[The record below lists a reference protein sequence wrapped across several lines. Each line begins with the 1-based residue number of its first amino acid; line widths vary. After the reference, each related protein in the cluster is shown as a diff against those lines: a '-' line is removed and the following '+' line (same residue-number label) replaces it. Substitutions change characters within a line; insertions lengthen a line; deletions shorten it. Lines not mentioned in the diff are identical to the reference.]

1 MRFQLSKTI
10 LTIAFS
16 VIFLINFSGCATMN
30 KSECTT
36 ANWEIIGLEDGSA
49 GRNTSY
55 IGEHR
60 QACSEHNV
68 APDLEQYMKGHAAG
82 LRQFCTENNG
92 YQQGAKGAQNN
103 NICPA
108 NLAGAFQR
116 GYKKGYRVY
125 QMESQINQLR
135 RSIDGHE
142 YRLKEISEITASRES
157 ELINRNTP
165 EYRRRELLSEIK
177 ELERE
182 SEATHIEIDEMRVA
196 LLRAEEDYQRLLY
209 NQGR

>member
-1 MRFQLSKTI
+1 MTLKLSKFI
-10 LTIAFS
+10 GSAVLS
-16 VIFLINFSGCATMN
+16 LIFLLNFTGCATMN

-60 QACSEHNV
+60 QSCAEHNV
-68 APDLEQYMKGHAAG
+68 VPDLVQYKKGHAAG
-82 LRQFCTENNG
+82 LRQFCTESNG
-92 YQQGAKGAQNN
+92 YQQGARGAQNN
-103 NICPA
+103 NVCPP
-108 NLAGAFQR
+108 NLAGIFQR
-116 GYKKGYRVY
+116 GYNKGFRIYK
-125 QMESQINQLR
+125 MESKVNQLR

-142 YRLKEISEITASRES
+142 YRLKEISDITAAKES
-157 ELINRNTP
+157 ELVNRNTP

-182 SEATHIEIDEMRVA
+182 SEATHIEIDQMRVA
-196 LLRAEEDYQRLLY
+196 LLRAEEDYQRLL
-209 NQGR
+209 NSQR

>member
-1 MRFQLSKTI
+1 MNFKLSKII
-10 LTIAFS
+10 LSVAFS
-16 VIFLINFSGCATMN
+16 LVFLFNFTGCATMN

-60 QACSEHNV
+60 QACAEHKV
-68 APDLEQYMKGHAAG
+68 VPDLNQYMKGHAAG

-103 NICPA
+103 NVCPA
-108 NLAGAFQR
+108 NLAVVFQR
-116 GYKKGYRVY
+116 GYNKGYRVY
-125 QMESQINQLR
+125 KMESNINQLR

-142 YRLKEISEITASRES
+142 YRLKEISDITASKES
-157 ELINRNTP
+157 ELVNRNTP

-182 SEATHIEIDEMRVA
+182 SEATHIEIDQMRVA
-196 LLRAEEDYQRLLY
+196 LLRSEEDYQRFL
-209 NQGR
+209 NSQR